1 MPLLIAI
8 IGIAAAVYFFLNRA
22 RNAAL
27 MAGDLV
33 DVAKDVKLAARR
45 FGFRRQA
52 NMHPVES
59 VEDRNLAIAALA
71 IAFQELNG
79 KPGRDQGDKLIC
91 QLQRQLGM
99 DSDAAE
105 DAAILGRWLVSQCGG
120 TEAAL
125 ARLSR
130 KVYRLGGAET
140 LQPLMDIVNGSLS
153 GNGLS
158 PRQKDAMEGLRSAF
172 RKAGS

>member
-22 RNAAL
+22 RNAAQ

-45 FGFRRQA
+45 FGFRRQT
-52 NMHPVES
+52 NMHPVET
-59 VEDRNLAIAALA
+59 VEDANLATAALA
-71 IAFQELNG
+71 IAFQALDG
-79 KPGRDQGDKLIC
+79 PPGRDLGDKLIC

-99 DSDAAE
+99 NSDAAE
-105 DAAILGRWLVSQCGG
+105 DAATLGRWLVSQCGG

-125 ARLSR
+125 ARLCR
-130 KVYRLGGAET
+130 KVYRLGGAEA
-140 LQPLMDIVNGSLS
+140 LQPLMEILNGSLS
-153 GNGLS
+153 ETGLS
-158 PRQKDAMEGLRSAF
+158 PRQQDAMGGVCFAF

>member
-8 IGIAAAVYFFLNRA
+8 LGIAAAVYFVLNRA

-45 FGFRRQA
+45 FGFRRQT

-59 VEDRNLAIAALA
+59 VEDTNLATAALA
-71 IAFQELNG
+71 IAFQQLDG
-79 KPGRDQGDKLIC
+79 TPGRDQSDKLIC
-91 QLQRQLGM
+91 QLQGQLGM

-105 DAAILGRWLVSQCGG
+105 NAAVLGRWLVSQCGG

-130 KVYRLGGAET
+130 KAYRLGGAEA
-140 LQPLMDIVNGSLS
+140 LQPLMEILNGSLS
-153 GNGLS
+153 DNGLS
-158 PRQKDAMEGLRSAF
+158 PRQQDAMDGVCFAF